1 MSTFEE
7 KTIHSTPIY
16 DGKIIN
22 VRVDDVELANGIRS
36 KREIVTHPG
45 AVAIIPIT
53 QDKKIVFVKQYRK
66 PLEKTILEIPA
77 GRLEEGEEP
86 EKTAIRELEEE
97 TGYTTDQAS
106 FITSFYTSPGF
117 ANELMYVY
125 FSNKLLVATNPSLGD
140 EHGQIET
147 VELSIEEAVQY
158 VQEGKI
164 QDAKTNYAVLY
175 MQMLE
180 RMNQC

>member
-36 KREIVTHPG
+36 KREIVTHHG

-77 GRLEEGEEP
+77 SRLEEGEEP

-125 FSNKLLVATNPSLGD
+125 FSNKLDRKSTRLNSSHVS
-140 EHGQIET
+140 
-147 VELSIEEAVQY
+147 
-158 VQEGKI
+158 
-164 QDAKTNYAVLY
+164 
-175 MQMLE
+175 
-180 RMNQC
+180 

>member
-1 MSTFEE
+1 Q
-7 KTIHSTPIY
+7 TPTLFPY
-16 DGKIIN
+16 TT
-22 VRVDDVELANGIRS
+22 LFRS
-36 KREIVTHPG
+36 
-45 AVAIIPIT
+45 
-53 QDKKIVFVKQYRK
+53 VKQYRK